1 MRCAPCD
8 LPVLPTHRLLPTT
21 RLLQAAP
28 SAPQVTGTIHRFVRF
43 VRRRSNPHFL
53 QSRQF
58 AWRPRS
64 LPAVANPFDAHST
77 VLVQPPAVRSNS
89 NPATATAISPPSLC
103 PNPSQSNCNSAHTRP
118 RESTH
123 FRWQTQA
130 ADQSGKQWS
139 PLGNDKQ
146 HQS

>member
-1 MRCAPCD
+1 MRCAPCN
-8 LPVLPTHRLLPTT
+8 LLVLSTHRLLPTT

-77 VLVQPPAVRSNS
+77 VLVQSPAVRSNS
-89 NPATATAISPPSLC
+89 SPTTATANSPPPLR
-103 PNPSQSNCNSAHTRP
+103 PNPSQSDYNSAHIRP
-118 RESTH
+118 RETTH
-123 FRWQTQA
+123 FRRQTQA
-130 ADQSGKQWS
+130 ADQGGNQWS